1 MSSSLTQQ
9 IAEWIH
15 ARPNG
20 AVSADVVE
28 AFDLTT
34 TEASRF
40 MNEIK
45 RGEWFTVR
53 IEYYNGNRLGRRL
66 YVDEIRPVQ
75 DGRAMPVVG
84 ENKAKQRVRFPSIG
98 KAASVG
104 GFDCA
109 APAVF
114 GEFIIQASNYYQGSD
129 RAVRLVQIRWPD
141 AQGRLPDEEG
151 FDMADKQDLLPR
163 LTH

>member
-53 IEYYNGNRLGRRL
+53 IEYCNGNRLGRRL

-104 GFDCA
+104 GFDCGA
-109 APAVF
+109 ICRCLKGVQGTHAGYRWSLDPTT
-114 GEFIIQASNYYQGSD
+114 QASPEQ
-129 RAVRLVQIRWPD
+129 
-141 AQGRLPDEEG
+141 AQGE
-151 FDMADKQDLLPR
+151 MA
-163 LTH
+163 